1 MAWIGT
7 SIVAILGIGAM
18 CVIARF
24 TVWPFIKSI
33 CKFFTRL

>member
-7 SIVAILGIGAM
+7 AIVATLGIGAI

-24 TVWPFIKSI
+24 TVWPFFKGI
-33 CKFFTRL
+33 CKFFTKL